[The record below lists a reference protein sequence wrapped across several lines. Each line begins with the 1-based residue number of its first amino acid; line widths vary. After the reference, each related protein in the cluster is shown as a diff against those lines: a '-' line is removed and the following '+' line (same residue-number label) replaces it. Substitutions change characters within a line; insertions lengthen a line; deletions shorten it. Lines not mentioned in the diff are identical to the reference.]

1 MMVCL
6 TFWRDHNSSFWRQ
19 RSLPPSAKLPWVCT
33 AASPLTTPPFV
44 PQDYLWAEV
53 QKDGKKTRKNNNKDK
68 QVFSHP
74 LLVLGNLFSPQ
85 TREREREPLLGL
97 SCPHR
102 CHSPVSCCTEF
113 RPLGP
118 RGKKGP
124 LLFIYLYAIHLTA
137 LAFSLQTKRN
147 CLSQKMGFLHLE

>member
-1 MMVCL
+1 MTVCL

-33 AASPLTTPPFV
+33 AVSPLTPPPFA

-53 QKDGKKTRKNNNKDK
+53 RKDGKKTRKNNNKDK
-68 QVFSHP
+68 QGVFSSFLSARKP
-74 LLVLGNLFSPQ
+74 RILSSSRG
-85 TREREREPLLGL
+85 RESAPPELA
-97 SCPHR
+97 CPHG
-102 CHSPVSCCTEF
+102 CHSLVSSRIES

-124 LLFIYLYAIHLTA
+124 LLFIYL
-137 LAFSLQTKRN
+137 
-147 CLSQKMGFLHLE
+147 